1 MVVDVKN
8 FINLI
13 VKSKLR
19 TLVSVGVVAC
29 LAFSSTAFG
38 ASAELNRARSLN
50 NSKEYKQA
58 SQLLFS
64 LSKNSRYRR
73 EQAAIAYELA
83 ESLEG
88 LGLIQS
94 AVFQLIKAVR
104 YGKGNVLSSSL
115 EKLTK
120 LAFLVNDDVG
130 LNFALSKINISRF
143 PADQKPVLY
152 FRFGEAYLSVNRF
165 KKAYKS
171 FSKVPK
177 SHYLYSKSRYMMGLA
192 FSESG
197 KLKESY
203 RAFTQSSN
211 ARAEQGIVDN
221 ERVAALMGRARVL
234 YHMKRWDNSLEAYRL
249 IPRDSKYYHDML
261 FESAWA
267 MLRSGKFRSALSNFH
282 SLHSEYYQD
291 YFYPEAAL
299 LRAIVYLY
307 ICKVEEVGKVLNYYE
322 NTYGKV
328 GRKLKSYLRAN
339 PTPRTDIT
347 EYMKLVSELAYK
359 QPADKES
366 YEIPYIIL
374 RHLHRSSR
382 VRSRGESV
390 LNVEKEIA
398 KIESMGDWANAQVG
412 AVTKNSLVSRQKASL
427 KRLGKAL
434 RAEMV
439 KYNSELMGF
448 SDQKELIKFELIS
461 SEKEQARKT
470 LEGRD
475 DFSEGSSK
483 RKASRFSF
491 TKNGYEYWPF
501 QGEYWLDE
509 IGNYHYLG
517 ASRCE

>member
-1 MVVDVKN
+1 MK
-8 FINLI
+8 LKLKI
-13 VKSKLR
+13 VSI
-19 TLVSVGVVAC
+19 LVLSLGM
-29 LAFSSTAFG
+29 LFSSLTYG

-50 NSKEYKQA
+50 NSENYKQA
-58 SQLLFS
+58 SELLFS
-64 LSKNSRYRR
+64 LSKNSRYRK
-73 EQAAIAYELA
+73 EHPAIAYELA

-88 LGLIQS
+88 LGLTQS

-104 YGKGNVLSSSL
+104 YGRGKVLSSAL
-115 EKLTK
+115 ERLTH
-120 LAFLVNDDVG
+120 LAFKVNDDVG
-130 LNFALSKINISRF
+130 LNFALSKININRF
-143 PADQKPVLY
+143 PEDQKPVLY
-152 FRFGEAYLSVNRF
+152 FRFGEAYASVNRF

-177 SHYLYSKSRYMMGLA
+177 DHYLYSKARYMMGLSY
-192 FSESG
+192 SESG
-197 KLKESY
+197 RLQDSY
-203 RAFTQSSN
+203 KAFTQSSN
-211 ARAEQGIVDN
+211 ARAEKGVADN

-234 YHMKRWDNSLEAYRL
+234 YHMKKWNNSIEAYRL

-267 MLRSGKFRSALSNFH
+267 LLRSGKFRSALSNFH

-322 NTYGKV
+322 NTYGRV
-328 GRKLKSYLRAN
+328 AVKLKSYMRAH
-339 PTPRTDIT
+339 PTPRKDVE
-347 EYMKLVSELAYK
+347 EYLRLADEMASEEAS
-359 QPADKES
+359 DRDS

-374 RHLHRSSR
+374 RHLHRASR

-390 LNVEKEIA
+390 INVEDEIDR
-398 KIESMGDWANAQVG
+398 IDSMGEWSNSRVG
-412 AVTKNSLVSRQKASL
+412 IVSKNSLLVRQKASL
-427 KRLGKAL
+427 KRLGKAIRL
-434 RAEMV
+434 EMK
-439 KYNSELMGF
+439 KYNRELTALG
-448 SDQKELIKFELIS
+448 DQKELIKFELIS

-475 DFSEGSSK
+475 DFSDGSTAGK
-483 RKASRFSF
+483 KASRFSF

>member
-1 MVVDVKN
+1 MVVDMNILKN
-8 FINLI
+8 
-13 VKSKLR
+13 R
-19 TLVSVGVVAC
+19 TLGKIVSLGLIAGFIFSNTA
-29 LAFSSTAFG
+29 LA

-50 NSKEYKQA
+50 NSKDYKQA
-58 SQLLFS
+58 STLLYS

-73 EQAAIAYELA
+73 EQAAIAYEFA

-88 LGLIQS
+88 MGLTQS

-120 LAFLVNDDVG
+120 LAFQVNDDVG
-130 LNFALSKINISRF
+130 LNFALSKINIRKF

-165 KKAYKS
+165 KQAYKA

-177 SHYLYSKSRYMMGLA
+177 SHYLYSKARYMMGLGY
-192 FSESG
+192 SESG
-197 KLKESY
+197 KLKSSY

-211 ARAEQGIVDN
+211 ARADQGVVDN

-307 ICKVEEVGKVLNYYE
+307 ICKVDEVGKVLNYYE

-328 GRKLKSYLRAN
+328 ARKLKSYLRAN
-339 PTPRTDIT
+339 PTPRTDIL
-347 EYMKLVSELAYK
+347 EYMRLVEELAYK
-359 QPADKES
+359 DAPQKDS

-398 KIESMGDWANAQVG
+398 KIDSMGDWANAEVG
-412 AVTKNSLVSRQKASL
+412 AVTKNSLMTRQKASL

-439 KYNSELMGF
+439 KYNRELTDFG
-448 SDQKELIKFELIS
+448 DQKELIKFELIS

-475 DFSEGSSK
+475 DFNDGSSK
-483 RKASRFSF
+483 KKASRFSF

>member
-1 MVVDVKN
+1 M
-8 FINLI
+8 
-13 VKSKLR
+13 KLKI
-19 TLVSVGVVAC
+19 S
-29 LAFSSTAFG
+29 LAFSSVAFS

-50 NSKEYKQA
+50 NSENYKQA
-58 SQLLFS
+58 SKLLFS

-88 LGLIQS
+88 LGLTQS

-104 YGKGNVLSSSL
+104 YGKGGVLSRSL

-120 LAFLVNDDVG
+120 LAFKVNDDVG
-130 LNFALSKINISRF
+130 LNFALSKINIKTF
-143 PADQKPVLY
+143 PEEQKPVLY

-171 FSKVPK
+171 FSKIPK
-177 SHYLYSKSRYMMGLA
+177 SHYLYSKARYMMGLSY
-192 FSESG
+192 SESG

-203 RAFTQSSN
+203 RSFTQSSN
-211 ARAEQGIVDN
+211 SRAEKGVVDD

-234 YHMKRWDNSLEAYRL
+234 YHMKRWDSSLTAYRL
-249 IPRDSKYYHDML
+249 IPRDSAYFHDML

-291 YFYPEAAL
+291 YFYPEASL

-307 ICKVEEVGKVLNYYE
+307 ICKVDEVGKVLNYYD

-328 GRKLKSYLRAN
+328 ARRLKSYLKTN
-339 PTPRTDIT
+339 TTPRQDIK
-347 EYMKLVSELAYK
+347 EYMRLVDELAHE
-359 QPADKES
+359 DKIDRDS

-382 VRSRGESV
+382 VKSRGESV

-398 KIESMGDWANAQVG
+398 LIDGMGEWSEAQVG
-412 AVTKNSLVSRQKASL
+412 AVTRNSLVTRQKASL

-434 RAEMV
+434 RAQMI
-439 KYNSELMGF
+439 KYNRELIGF
-448 SDQKELIKFELIS
+448 GDQKELIKFELIS
-461 SEKEQARKT
+461 AEKEQARKT

-475 DFSEGSSK
+475 DFSDGSSK

>member
-1 MVVDVKN
+1 MVMDMK
-8 FINLI
+8 
-13 VKSKLR
+13 
-19 TLVSVGVVAC
+19 TLVKFITNAALVAGF
-29 LAFSSTAFG
+29 AFASTAYG

-50 NSKEYKQA
+50 NGQNYKEA

-64 LSKNSRYRR
+64 LSKNSRYRK

-104 YGKGNVLSSSL
+104 YGRGNVLSSSL

-120 LAFLVNDDVG
+120 LAFQVNDDVG
-130 LNFALSKINISRF
+130 LNFALSKINIKRF
-143 PADQKPVLY
+143 PEDQKPVLY

-165 KKAYKS
+165 KRAYKS
-171 FSKVPK
+171 FAKVPK
-177 SHYLYSKSRYMMGLA
+177 SHYLYSKARYMMGLA
-192 FSESG
+192 YSESG

-211 ARAEQGIVDN
+211 ARADDGVVDS
-221 ERVAALMGRARVL
+221 ERVASLMGRARVL
-234 YHMKRWDNSLEAYRL
+234 YHMKRWENSLEAYRL

-282 SLHSEYYQD
+282 SLHSEYYKD

-322 NTYGKV
+322 NTYGDV
-328 GRKLKSYLRAN
+328 SRKLKSYLRAN

-347 EYMKLVSELAYK
+347 EYMKLVEELVYNEK
-359 QPADKES
+359 PKRDS

-374 RHLHRSSR
+374 RHLHRNSR

-390 LNVEKEIA
+390 VNVKKEIA
-398 KIESMGDWANAQVG
+398 VIDAMGDWSGTQVA
-412 AVTKNSLVSRQKASL
+412 AVTRNSLMSRQKASL

-434 RAEMV
+434 RSAMLG
-439 KYNSELMGF
+439 YNRELIGF
-448 SDQKELIKFELIS
+448 GDQKELIKFELIS

-475 DFSEGSSK
+475 DFSQDGDSK